1 LRTPEERWGC
11 ACCYQSPYGI
21 PRQRQLTLLILDDTT
36 QQQVK
41 NLPPLFDSFPNDPSS
56 RRIGGYLMW
65 MMVVGTS
72 ISSSMFVTGAAP
84 NVLGI
89 EFVGK
94 IAGVH
99 ISWMQWFLAF
109 LPVGLLLLI
118 IAPLISYYL
127 YKPGVTHS
135 SEVAA
140 WADTALGEMGKLT

>member
-1 LRTPEERWGC
+1 
-11 ACCYQSPYGI
+11 
-21 PRQRQLTLLILDDTT
+21 
-36 QQQVK
+36 
-41 NLPPLFDSFPNDPSS
+41 
-56 RRIGGYLMW
+56 MW

-99 ISWMQWFLAF
+99 ISWMQWFTAF

-140 WADTALGEMGKLT
+140 RADTALGKWAS